1 MKIGIV
7 GLGLMGG
14 SIAMKL
20 RDTHEIHAY
29 DLNAEALQYAVSNRL
44 IHRAHQ
50 TPGDFF
56 AAIEVCYLC
65 LYPKSVIEFTKRYQ
79 HLAKPNTIFIDISG
93 VKGKLIE
100 AISPWLRADIDFVFT
115 HPIAGREK
123 IGVAHAKSSIF
134 LGANYIITPTPANR
148 LEAIEVATNLAKQL
162 GFETITSTT
171 ADNHDDVIS
180 YTSQLTHVLSLALVS
195 SENIEDDLANFIGDS
210 YRDLTRIAMINE
222 PLWSELFIENK
233 DHLLAKIS
241 HFQTTLEKYKN
252 AIEQDDSNALEALM
266 REAKRKRSAIERG

>member
-20 RDTHEIHAY
+20 RETHEIHAY
-29 DLNAEALQYAVSNRL
+29 DINVEALQYALKNRL
-44 IHRAHQ
+44 IHHAHQ
-50 TPGDFF
+50 TPSDFF
-56 AAIEVCYLC
+56 QAVDVCYLC
-65 LYPKSVIEFTKRYQ
+65 LYPKSVIDFTKRYQ
-79 HLAKPNTIFIDISG
+79 SLAKPTTILIDISG
-93 VKGKLIE
+93 VKGKLIQE
-100 AISPWLRADIDFVFT
+100 ITAWLRSDIEFVFT

-134 LGANYIITPTPANR
+134 VGANYIITPTLANSPK
-148 LEAIEVATNLAKQL
+148 AIEIATELAKQL
-162 GFETITSTT
+162 GFETITLTT
-171 ADNHDDVIS
+171 ADKHDDVIS

-195 SENIEDDLANFIGDS
+195 SENVDADLSNYIGDS

-233 DHLLAKIS
+233 SHLLAKIS
-241 HFQTTLEKYKN
+241 HFQATLDRYKS
-252 AIEQDDSNALEALM
+252 AIEQDDYLQLEALM